1 MNLNIYVFF
10 AGNQLFNCRKRILEF
25 KENIL
30 HLKNQTKRN
39 HQELIRVLSRIKY
52 GVRKN
57 LSRNLGLCR
66 FCFCFSFYSLCL
78 EIQILRFLVWGHFS
92 PINITKSVLIL
103 LLWDTEKSGKRLW
116 YTSSHLPLERGRPV
130 VFLSVNRATVHDPPK
145 RRSQKPEHQ
154 LWLLPLP
161 TGYFRAGHEAILLTR
176 GPTQLTKLSVFSH
189 HHLDSPSQA
198 TFMLHLNDDQHALIF
213 SLSPVWSPP
222 ILAVAK
228 VKATLSCTSTFVVP
242 FLSWIKSPVSHLLLC
257 SQIPPPLLTLGNH
270 RSVLCSYTFPF
281 SQCHTKESYSVW
293 PYETG
298 FIH

>member
-57 LSRNLGLCR
+57 LSRNLGLCC

-92 PINITKSVLIL
+92 PINITKSVLVL

-116 YTSSHLPLERGRPV
+116 YTSSHLHLERGRPV
-130 VFLSVNRATVHDPPK
+130 VFSLWIVPLSMTHPRDAARNP
-145 RRSQKPEHQ
+145 S
-154 LWLLPLP
+154 
-161 TGYFRAGHEAILLTR
+161 I
-176 GPTQLTKLSVFSH
+176 SS
-189 HHLDSPSQA
+189 DS
-198 TFMLHLNDDQHALIF
+198 
-213 SLSPVWSPP
+213 SLSSLGTSVPVTKQSCWLVDPHSSQSCLYFPITISTPRVRPP
-222 ILAVAK
+222 SRFIWMTTNML
-228 VKATLSCTSTFVVP
+228 LF
-242 FLSWIKSPVSHLLLC
+242 FLSLHSGPHLSSL
-257 SQIPPPLLTLGNH
+257 
-270 RSVLCSYTFPF
+270 
-281 SQCHTKESYSVW
+281 
-293 PYETG
+293 
-298 FIH
+298 

>member
-92 PINITKSVLIL
+92 PINITKSVLVL

-116 YTSSHLPLERGRPV
+116 YTSSHLHLERGRPV

-145 RRSQKPEHQ
+145 RRSQNPEHQ

-161 TGYFRAGHEAILLTR
+161 TGYFRAVTKQSCWLVDPHSSQSCLYFPITISTPRVRPPSRFIWMTTNMLL
-176 GPTQLTKLSVFSH
+176 F
-189 HHLDSPSQA
+189 
-198 TFMLHLNDDQHALIF
+198 
-213 SLSPVWSPP
+213 
-222 ILAVAK
+222 
-228 VKATLSCTSTFVVP
+228 
-242 FLSWIKSPVSHLLLC
+242 FLSLHSGPHLSSL
-257 SQIPPPLLTLGNH
+257 
-270 RSVLCSYTFPF
+270 
-281 SQCHTKESYSVW
+281 
-293 PYETG
+293 
-298 FIH
+298 